1 MTRKPKV
8 IDGTIKIIK
17 ESIVNI
23 RADAIVNA
31 ANNQLAQGG
40 GVCGVIFYAAGSE
53 KLRKACNA
61 IAHCDVG
68 DAVITPAFNHKNS
81 KFIIHAV
88 GPVWK
93 GGENGEAKLLYNAYM
108 SSLKLAKKNGCKSIA
123 FPLISS
129 GIFGYPIHGAW
140 EQALNA
146 CVDFLKENLMDDFT
160 IVFAALKDSI
170 VEDGRLALD
179 KILNDR
185 WFVMASEP
193 GKKPFEELDRSMQ
206 SFMKETLLLLKA
218 IYKDDELREFA
229 LKYKYAVHKDSVHAP
244 VLNLLGDYFEE
255 KNIFDILFWDGSVDR
270 LLGEKSKNLPKDYK
284 QVQAVAESLSKIQIL
299 ALFSCMMR
307 HVSYCARA
315 YEEYIFYPWLI
326 GEGVLIPL
334 FEAYLKEKTA

>member
-1 MTRKPKV
+1 MTKKLKV

-23 RADAIVNA
+23 RVDAIVNA
-31 ANNQLAQGG
+31 ANAQLTPGG
-40 GVCGVIFYAAGSE
+40 GVCGVIFSAAGSE
-53 KLRKACNA
+53 KLRQACNA

-68 DAVITPAFNHKNS
+68 DAVITSAFNHQNS

-93 GGENGEAKLLYNAYM
+93 GGGDGEAKSLYNTYM
-108 SSLKLAKKNGCKSIA
+108 SSLKLAKQNGCKSIA

-129 GIFGYPIHGAW
+129 GMFGYPIRGAW

-146 CVDFLKENLMDDFT
+146 CVDFLKENLMGDFT
-160 IVFAALKDSI
+160 IIFSTLKDSI
-170 VEDGRLALD
+170 VEDGRLVLD

-185 WFVMASEP
+185 WFVMASES
-193 GKKPFEELDRSMQ
+193 GKQPFEELDRSMR

-218 IYKDDELREFA
+218 IYQDDELREFA
-229 LKYKYAVHKDSVHAP
+229 LKYEYDVHKDSVHAP
-244 VLNLLGDYFEE
+244 VLNLVGRYFAE
-255 KNIFDILFWDGSVDR
+255 KNIYDILFWDGSVDR
-270 LLGEKSKNLPKDYK
+270 LLGEKSIDLPKDYK
-284 QVQAVAESLSKIQIL
+284 QVQAAVRSLSKIQIL

-307 HVSYCARA
+307 HVSYYARA

-334 FEAYLKEKTA
+334 FEAYLKEKTG